1 MATVVLIALLPGVV
15 RGSWAAT
22 DEAGLRQAFEAVEA
36 RVKRG
41 LASTREVEA
50 LADYPL
56 YPYLVYEG
64 LTRGLGLADAPAIAA
79 FLSDYADTPL
89 ATRLRSRWLRW
100 LYGHGAWETFLEFF
114 QPTGYTAMTCRHLHA
129 LAAAGHEDA
138 ALARAP
144 EVWLAGQSQPDEC
157 DPVFDLMERR
167 GQLTPERVW
176 ERIGLAMAA
185 GRPSLASYLKG
196 FLPRAD
202 QAGVELWIT
211 VRRRPETILEGHHFR
226 GDEGRARD
234 IVVYGIGRWARRSP
248 LRAARAWLQV
258 RDRHGFSAAERSAV
272 ARTLGL
278 YLYRRH
284 PYEALDW
291 LARVLSDEADEQVQ
305 RARIMGH
312 AKVGDWQ
319 GVLGWLGEG
328 SDADEEDSGR
338 WRYWR
343 ARALEATGEDEDSR
357 GLYGE
362 VARLRSFYGFLA
374 ADRLDVPYQLNHRT
388 MEPAPEVAA
397 RVRDLPALTRIRE
410 LYALGRDLDAR
421 REWHHLRSR
430 LEREELEALAAVA
443 HEQGQHFHAILAL
456 GRSESWDYLD
466 IRFPLPHRDV
476 VMARAKAQDLDP
488 AWVFAV
494 ARQES
499 AFAPEARSPKGA
511 LGLMQ
516 LLPSTAEGMARRLK
530 ARAMSRDLFDVDNN
544 IALGTAYLRGLME
557 RFDGHAVL
565 ATAAYNAGPRRVRS
579 WLPDEGPLAA
589 DIWVEDMPFAETR
602 KYVKRVFSYTA
613 IYQSFLGESPTRL
626 STRMPA
632 VAPGGSAG

>member
-1 MATVVLIALLPGVV
+1 MMLIALLPGVV
-15 RGSWAAT
+15 RGVWAGS
-22 DEAGLRQAFEAVEA
+22 DEARLRQAFEAVEA
-36 RVKRG
+36 RVKTG
-41 LASTREVEA
+41 VATPREVEA
-50 LADYPL
+50 LADYAL
-56 YPYLVYEG
+56 YPYLLYEG
-64 LTRGLGLADAPAIAA
+64 LTRTLRLTDAPAITA

-89 ATRLRSRWLRW
+89 ATRLRSQWLIW
-100 LYGHGAWETFLEFF
+100 LYRQGAWDTFLEFF
-114 QPTGYTAMTCRHLHA
+114 QPTGYTTMTCRHLHA
-129 LAAAGHEDA
+129 LAAAGQEDA

-157 DPVFDLMERR
+157 DPVFDLMQRR
-167 GQLTPERVW
+167 GHLTPQRVW

-185 GRPSLASYLKG
+185 GRPSLASYPKR

-202 QAGVELWIT
+202 QSWVELWVT
-211 VRRRPETILEGHHFR
+211 VRRRPETILEGRHFQGHER
-226 GDEGRARD
+226 RARE
-234 IVVYGIGRWARRSP
+234 IVVYGIERWARRSP
-248 LRAARAWLQV
+248 ARAARAWLQV
-258 RDRHGFSAAERSAV
+258 RDRHPFSAAEHSAV

-291 LARVLSDEADEQVQ
+291 LARVTGETADDQVH

-312 AKVGDWQ
+312 AKLGDWQ
-319 GVLGWLGEG
+319 AVLEWLDDHGP
-328 SDADEEDSGR
+328 DHQDSGR

-343 ARALEATGEDEDSR
+343 ARALEAIGDDAGSR
-357 GLYGE
+357 DLYDE

-374 ADRLDVPYQLNHRT
+374 ADRLDLPYHLNHRALD
-388 MEPAPEVAA
+388 PAPEVAA
-397 RVRDLPALTRIRE
+397 RVRDLPALARIRE

-421 REWHHLRSR
+421 REWHHLRSH

-443 HEQGQHFHAILAL
+443 HERGHHFHAILAL

-476 VMARAKAQDLDP
+476 VMARAKAQGLDP

-516 LLPSTAEGMARRLK
+516 LLPSTAEGVARRLK
-530 ARAMSRDLFDVDNN
+530 TRAMSRDLFDVDNN

-565 ATAAYNAGPRRVRS
+565 ATAAYNAGPHRVQS
-579 WLPDEGPLAA
+579 WLPEERPLAA

-613 IYQSFLGESPTRL
+613 IYQSFLGAPPTRL
-626 STRMPA
+626 SARMPA
-632 VAPGGSAG
+632 VAPAGSAG